1 MKIAH
6 VVCVFPPYKA
16 GMGNSVYFSAL
27 QMGKLGHDSVI
38 FTPAHR
44 AADRGIAPLG
54 SHVTVERLRPL
65 FGIGNAAVLP
75 QLAWRLKGFDIVHV
89 HYPFFGSA
97 EIALLGVLFGKGRLI
112 MHYHM
117 DAVSRGL
124 KGLIFRTYAFFF
136 LPIIARLSRLITCA
150 SFDYVKHSELGAYY
164 EKHKEKF
171 VQVPF
176 GVDCQR
182 FTPRPKSGPPSALF
196 VGGLDRQHYF
206 KGVEPLIQA
215 FAEATADLPQARLT
229 IVGKGELEPYY
240 RSLIALKGITEK
252 VEILNN
258 VSDEELVD
266 CYRQATVAVLPSI
279 NKGEA
284 FGLVLLEAMAS
295 GTPVIASNLPG
306 VRNVFRNNEHGYLIR
321 PGHVEDLTE
330 KLRRVLSDPLRA
342 QQMGEAA
349 REWIIEHYSWEKF
362 NERLEAA
369 YCRVLYTPEE
379 ARRLSHT
386 RAPDNYEDDL

>member
-38 FTPAHR
+38 FTPAYR
-44 AADRGIAPLG
+44 AADRGIALLG
-54 SHVTVERLRPL
+54 PHVTVERLKPL

-75 QLAWRLKGFDIVHV
+75 QLMWRLKGFDIVHV

-117 DAVSRGL
+117 DAVARGL
-124 KGLIFRTYAFFF
+124 KGFIFRSNAFFF
-136 LPIIARLSRLITCA
+136 LPIISRLARLITCA
-150 SFDYVKHSELGAYY
+150 SFDYVKHSDLGPYY
-164 EKHKEKF
+164 EAHKDKF

-182 FTPRPKSGPPSALF
+182 FTPGPKAPEPTALF

-215 FAEATADLPQARLT
+215 FALATASLPQARLL

-240 RSLIALKGITEK
+240 RSLLALKGIEHK
-252 VEILNN
+252 VQFLNN
-258 VSDEELVD
+258 VSDDELVD
-266 CYRQATVAVLPSI
+266 CYRRASLAVLPSI

-295 GTPVIASNLPG
+295 GTAVIASNLPG
-306 VRNVFRNNEHGYLIR
+306 VRNVFRNGEHGYLIR
-321 PGHVEDLTE
+321 PGDVDDLAG
-330 KLRRVLSDPLRA
+330 KLQRLLSDPVA
-342 QQMGEAA
+342 VAEMGARA
-349 REWIIEHYSWEKF
+349 REWIVTHYSWDKF

-379 ARRLSHT
+379 ARRLARH
-386 RAPDNYEDDL
+386 RHPADEDDEF

>member
-38 FTPAHR
+38 FTPAYR
-44 AADRGIAPLG
+44 TEDGGSSELG
-54 SHVTVERLRPL
+54 PHVRVERLRPL
-65 FGIGNAAVLP
+65 FSIGNAAVLP
-75 QLAWRLKGFDIVHV
+75 QLAWRLRGFDIVHV
-89 HYPFFGSA
+89 HYPFFGGA
-97 EIALLGVLFGKGRLI
+97 EAALLGVLFSKGRLI

-117 DAVSRGL
+117 DAVGRGL

-136 LPIIARLSRLITCA
+136 LPLIARLSRLVTCA
-150 SFDYVKHSELGAYY
+150 SLDYVKHSDLGPYY
-164 EKHKEKF
+164 EAHKEKF

-176 GVDCQR
+176 GVDCCR
-182 FTPRPKSGPPSALF
+182 FLPGQKAAAPTALF
-196 VGGLDRQHYF
+196 VGGLDPQHYF
-206 KGVEPLIQA
+206 KGVEPLIEA
-215 FAEATADLPQARLT
+215 FAQAASDIPEARLR
-229 IVGKGELEPYY
+229 IVGKGGLEPYY
-240 RSLIALKGITEK
+240 RSLIALKGIADK

-266 CYRQATVAVLPSI
+266 CYRQACVAVLPSI

-306 VRNVFRNNEHGYLIR
+306 VRNVFRNGEHGYLVR
-321 PGHVEDLTE
+321 PGDVSDLAD
-330 KLRRVLSDPLRA
+330 KLRRLLSDPA
-342 QQMGEAA
+342 AAAAMGERAA
-349 REWIIEHYSWEKF
+349 DWISENYSWDKF

-379 ARRLSHT
+379 AGRLLKRPS
-386 RAPDNYEDDL
+386 AAQDDEDE